1 MRHVRMTLT
10 CCLWVLSLVLP
21 SWAQGVLENPPPP
34 TSFQSGI
41 GIVSGWK
48 CTGGNLTFTIDNGPA
63 AQLAYGTSRNDTIP
77 VCGDN
82 NNGFGSLFNW
92 NLVGDGQHTIR
103 VYDNGVQFASAA
115 FTVTTLGGEFL
126 TGLRGKCDLDGFPH
140 VDKDVSL
147 QWQQSVQN
155 FVIASVSDMDP
166 VELVADQVANLTTDS
181 VFAVPA
187 GKRLVITDVVVSNS
201 NSGSSCCARISRNGA
216 FMTSSIAVAA
226 GSSLS
231 HTFATGIAF
240 AAGNVV
246 AVRNGARAGPISFSL
261 RGFLTNP

>member
-1 MRHVRMTLT
+1 VHGRKSHLHNR
-10 CCLWVLSLVLP
+10 
-21 SWAQGVLENPPPP
+21 
-34 TSFQSGI
+34 
-41 GIVSGWK
+41 
-48 CTGGNLTFTIDNGPA
+48 NGPA

-103 VYDNGVQFASAA
+103 VYDNDVQFASAA

-126 TGLRGKCDLDGFPH
+126 AGLSGKCDLDGFPH

-147 QWQQSVQN
+147 QWQESAQN
-155 FVIASVSDMDP
+155 FVIASVSDKVP
-166 VELVADQVANLTTDS
+166 VEFVANQIANLTDFN
-181 VFAVPA
+181 VFTVPA

-216 FMTSSIAVAA
+216 WLMSKRSA
-226 GSSLS
+226 
-231 HTFATGIAF
+231 
-240 AAGNVV
+240 
-246 AVRNGARAGPISFSL
+246 
-261 RGFLTNP
+261 